1 MLYLGLVVI
10 AMVIVLMVMTFI
22 ANDFD
27 SSLD

>member
-22 ANDFD
+22 ANDLD